1 MNKKNWLHTG
11 AIALLLATV
20 PLGAADVS
28 AASLKELQQQKKEA
42 DSKKSNL
49 QQDIHQKKSAIT
61 TNQSKI
67 DDILSKIKELN
78 QQIDKTNQEM
88 NTVRTNIENTKKEID
103 KLRKSIED
111 LEQKIEER
119 DVVLRERARTL
130 QTRGT
135 SVSYVEVLLG
145 ASSFADFIDRFST
158 VTTLVEADRN
168 IMRQQQADIEQ
179 LEEEK
184 ELVES
189 KLTKL
194 EKQEAELKDLKA
206 KLDGQKQQQ
215 NKLVDQLEAEQQKL
229 SEEKTELEEEF
240 HEVFEV
246 SKELEGQIVAEQRR
260 LAEVARKL
268 EAERKAAL
276 AAQQQQNSSNGGG
289 GSTSSGGGSSTP
301 NIPAVSAGTWTKPAS
316 GRYTSGFGWR
326 KHPIQ
331 GIMKQHRGID
341 IANSVGT
348 PVVAASDGVVS
359 KAGWMAGFGNVIM
372 ITHSINGQIYTTV
385 YAHLSGINV
394 SSGQQVGKGQR
405 IGAMGNTG
413 NSSGSHLHFEVHV
426 GTFSGSG
433 PSAVN
438 PLRFISL

>member
-20 PLGAADVS
+20 PLSAADVS

-49 QQDIHQKKSAIT
+49 QQDINQKKSAIT

-67 DDILSKIKELN
+67 DDILGKIKELN
-78 QQIDKTNQEM
+78 QQIEKTNGEM
-88 NTVRTNIENTKKEID
+88 NTVRNNIAETKKDIE
-103 KLRKSIED
+103 KLRESIED

-168 IMRQQQADIEQ
+168 IMRQQQADIDQ

-184 ELVES
+184 ELVED
-189 KLTKL
+189 KLVKL

-240 HEVFEV
+240 HEVYEV

-260 LAEVARKL
+260 LAEVARKI
-268 EAERKAAL
+268 EEERKAAL
-276 AAQQQQNSSNGGG
+276 AAQQQNNS
-289 GSTSSGGGSSTP
+289 GGSSSSSGNSSG
-301 NIPAVSAGTWTKPAS
+301 NIPTVSAGSWTKPAN

-348 PVVAASDGVVS
+348 PIVAASDGVVS

-394 SSGQQVGKGQR
+394 SSGQQVSKGQR

-413 NSSGSHLHFEVHV
+413 NSKGSHLHFEVHV

-438 PLRFISL
+438 PLRFVSL

>member
-1 MNKKNWLHTG
+1 MNKKNWLHTS

-20 PLGAADVS
+20 PLSAADVS

-49 QQDIHQKKSAIT
+49 QQDINQKKSAIT

-67 DDILSKIKELN
+67 DDILGKIKELN
-78 QQIDKTNQEM
+78 QKIEKTNGEM
-88 NTVRTNIENTKKEID
+88 NTVRNNIAQTKKEIE
-103 KLRKSIED
+103 KLRESIED

-184 ELVES
+184 ELVENKLS
-189 KLTKL
+189 KL
-194 EKQEAELKDLKA
+194 EQQEAELKDLKS

-240 HEVFEV
+240 HEVYEV

-260 LAEVARKL
+260 LAEVARKI

-276 AAQQQQNSSNGGG
+276 AAQQQNNS
-289 GSTSSGGGSSTP
+289 GGSSSSSSNSSG
-301 NIPAVSAGTWTKPAS
+301 NIPAVSAGSWTKPAN

-348 PVVAASDGVVS
+348 PIVAASDGVVS

-394 SSGQQVGKGQR
+394 SSGQQVAKGQR

-413 NSSGSHLHFEVHV
+413 NSKGSHLHFEVHV

-438 PLRFISL
+438 PLRFVSL

>member
-20 PLGAADVS
+20 PLGAGDVS

-42 DSKKSNL
+42 DNKKSNL
-49 QQDIHQKKSAIT
+49 QQNINQKKSAIT

-78 QQIDKTNQEM
+78 QQIEKTNREM
-88 NTVRTNIENTKKEID
+88 NTVRNNIADTKNEID

-184 ELVES
+184 ELVENKLS
-189 KLTKL
+189 KL
-194 EKQEAELKDLKA
+194 EQQEAELKDLKA

-240 HEVFEV
+240 HEVYEV

-260 LAEVARKL
+260 LAEVARKI

-276 AAQQQQNSSNGGG
+276 AAQQQNNS
-289 GSTSSGGGSSTP
+289 GGSSSSSSNSSG
-301 NIPAVSAGTWTKPAS
+301 NIPVVSAGSWTKPAN
-316 GRYTSGFGWR
+316 GRFTSGFGWR

-331 GIMKQHRGID
+331 GVMKQHRGID

-394 SSGQQVGKGQR
+394 SSGQQVAKGQR

-413 NSSGSHLHFEVHV
+413 NSKGSHLHFEVHV

-438 PLRFISL
+438 PLRFVSL

>member
-20 PLGAADVS
+20 PLGAGDVS

-42 DSKKSNL
+42 DNKKSNL
-49 QQDIHQKKSAIT
+49 QQNINQKKSAIT

-78 QQIDKTNQEM
+78 QQIEKTNREM
-88 NTVRTNIENTKKEID
+88 NTVRNNIADTKNEIE

-184 ELVES
+184 ELVENKLS
-189 KLTKL
+189 KL
-194 EKQEAELKDLKA
+194 EQQEAELKDLKA

-240 HEVFEV
+240 HEVYEV

-260 LAEVARKL
+260 LAEVARKI

-276 AAQQQQNSSNGGG
+276 AAQQQNNS
-289 GSTSSGGGSSTP
+289 GGSSSSSSNSSG
-301 NIPAVSAGTWTKPAS
+301 NIPAVSAGSWTKPAN
-316 GRYTSGFGWR
+316 GRFTSGFGWR

-331 GIMKQHRGID
+331 GVMKQHRGID

-394 SSGQQVGKGQR
+394 SSGQQVAKGQR

-413 NSSGSHLHFEVHV
+413 NSKGSHLHFEVHV

-438 PLRFISL
+438 PLRFVSL

>member
-20 PLGAADVS
+20 PLSAADVS

-49 QQDIHQKKSAIT
+49 QQDINQKKSAIT

-67 DDILSKIKELN
+67 DDILGKIKELN
-78 QQIDKTNQEM
+78 QKIEKTNGEM
-88 NTVRTNIENTKKEID
+88 NTVRNNIAQTKKEIE
-103 KLRKSIED
+103 KLRESIED

-184 ELVES
+184 ELVENKLS
-189 KLTKL
+189 KL
-194 EKQEAELKDLKA
+194 EQQEAELKDLKS

-240 HEVFEV
+240 HEVYEV

-260 LAEVARKL
+260 LAEVARKI

-276 AAQQQQNSSNGGG
+276 AAQQQNNS
-289 GSTSSGGGSSTP
+289 GGSSSSSSNSSG
-301 NIPAVSAGTWTKPAS
+301 NIPAVSAGSWTKPAN

-394 SSGQQVGKGQR
+394 SSGQQVSKGQR

-413 NSSGSHLHFEVHV
+413 NSKGSHLHFEVHV

-438 PLRFISL
+438 PLRFVSL